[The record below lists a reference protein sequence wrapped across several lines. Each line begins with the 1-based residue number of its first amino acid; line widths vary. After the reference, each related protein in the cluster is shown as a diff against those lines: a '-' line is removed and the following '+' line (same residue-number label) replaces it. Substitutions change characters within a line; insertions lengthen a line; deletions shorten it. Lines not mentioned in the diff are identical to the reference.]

1 MSPEGSIG
9 IAVVGC
15 MTDARDISTFQPLD
29 TIVAPTAYK
38 RFFVDF
44 AKYEF
49 EGKFVAI
56 MASSGS
62 VDTNKNRFRLDK
74 INFVDLP
81 SCGNVT
87 NVVATTPNDP
97 SKIVLSWDKTDAAAW
112 VVCVSESPF
121 NYDDIDKKKNW
132 FYNDTVTTNNV
143 EITDLKGPGHK
154 YYYTVRAI
162 CDEISGEWTYPE
174 TFKTGCFDV
183 QSIPYYENFDNIF
196 EHFPKS
202 NTL

>member
-1 MSPEGSIG
+1 MAPNFLSLGNSDAMINATDVGGNTNRPWFIEVNVGQNDKVCYSALVLPELTVDLKTVRLNFEIMSPEGSIG
-9 IAVVGC
+9 IAIVGC

-44 AKYEF
+44 GKYEF

-97 SKIVLSWDKTDAAAW
+97 SKINDSKSIFLRN
-112 VVCVSESPF
+112 CMQ
-121 NYDDIDKKKNW
+121 NYNFICKFANKA
-132 FYNDTVTTNNV
+132 VTLCKIL
-143 EITDLKGPGHK
+143 EL
-154 YYYTVRAI
+154 
-162 CDEISGEWTYPE
+162 
-174 TFKTGCFDV
+174 
-183 QSIPYYENFDNIF
+183 
-196 EHFPKS
+196 
-202 NTL
+202 